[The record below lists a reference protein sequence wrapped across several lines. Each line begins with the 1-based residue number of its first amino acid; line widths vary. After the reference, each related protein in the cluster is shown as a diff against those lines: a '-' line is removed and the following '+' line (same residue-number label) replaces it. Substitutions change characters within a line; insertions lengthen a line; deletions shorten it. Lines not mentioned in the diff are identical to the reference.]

1 MERGLYNWGF
11 EVNYQLRKLIA
22 LLGIIILSAAT
33 SRADWIK
40 AEFSEEA
47 GIDSIERFMVVQDVD
62 SNFLFGY
69 KMIDMG
75 DINSDGYTDL
85 LIQRYYQSGSP
96 NTKSFLFYGGNP
108 PDSLF
113 DLELPGL
120 NYLIFD
126 VGDINEDGFTDIGLF
141 RYYGPGVAD
150 ADFYF
155 GGPDFD
161 DIADFSIPNIYSY
174 MPKVADL
181 DNDGIVDIALSRDM
195 ADSGKVNIYKIGAD
209 RDTIPEYS
217 IVDTSRG
224 FGNNLATGY
233 FNDDS
238 YPDLAI
244 AAYLNRDSS
253 FIKFYWGG
261 PDFDTI
267 PDYEMYRLGGRFG
280 YLLQPIPDFN
290 NDGYDDI
297 FIAGT
302 DDQNPYGI
310 FFGGA
315 ALDNNID
322 IITNVDLVGKDYTGV
337 LDVSSGFDINNDGYM
352 DVMTGYSNDIAV
364 YNEIRIFL
372 GGPDADSVPDVYME
386 NSNIPGGQ
394 LDLGK
399 EVVGI
404 SDFNGDG
411 IDDFV
416 ARSRTNGGC
425 CWMGE
430 VNFFAGWDGSGP
442 CDCEPG
448 NANGDGTINIFD
460 ITRIISYLYLGGPA
474 PIPYELCNGD
484 PNKDCTC
491 DIFDITFLVS
501 YLYLDGPPPATCG
514 EWRTACGQPLRK

>member
-33 SRADWIK
+33 SKADWIK

-47 GIDSIERFMVVQDVD
+47 GIDSIERFMVVQDID

-69 KMIDMG
+69 EMIDMG
-75 DINSDGYTDL
+75 DLNSDGYTDL
-85 LIQRYYQSGSP
+85 LIQRFYQSGSP
-96 NTKSFLFYGGNP
+96 NSKSFLFYGGNP

-113 DLELPGL
+113 DLELLGL
-120 NYLIFD
+120 NHLIYN
-126 VGDINEDGFTDIGLF
+126 VGDINNDGYIDIGLR
-141 RYYGPGVAD
+141 RYYGANEGD
-150 ADFYF
+150 ADFFF
-155 GGPDFD
+155 GGPQFD
-161 DIADFSIPNIYSY
+161 DIADFSIPNIVSP
-174 MPKVADL
+174 MPKAVDL
-181 DNDGIVDIALSRDM
+181 DDDGIIDIPLSKDLN
-195 ADSGKVNIYKIGAD
+195 DSGKVNIYKIGAD
-209 RDTIPEYS
+209 RDTIPEYT

-224 FGNNLATGY
+224 FGNNLATGF
-233 FNDDS
+233 FNDDNYS
-238 YPDLAI
+238 DLAI
-244 AAYLNRDSS
+244 AAYYGRDSS

-280 YLLQPIPDFN
+280 YILQPIPDFN
-290 NDGYDDI
+290 DDGYDDI

-315 ALDNNID
+315 VLDNNID
-322 IITNVDLVGKDYTGV
+322 IITNVAYWGSGYFAVSDA
-337 LDVSSGFDINNDGYM
+337 SSGFDINNDGYM

-372 GGPDADSVPDVYME
+372 GGPGADSIPDVYIE
-386 NSNIPGGQ
+386 NGYIPGGQ
-394 LDLGK
+394 LDLGN

-425 CWMGE
+425 CWIGE
-430 VNFFAGWDGSGP
+430 VNFFAGWDINGP

-448 NANGDGTINIFD
+448 NSNGDGTINIFD

-474 PIPYELCNGD
+474 PTPYELCNGD

-501 YLYLDGPPPATCG
+501 YLYLDGPPPATCP
-514 EWRTACGQPLRK
+514 EWRTACGELLRK